1 MTEDWAAISFAINE
15 RMTELDLTQRAL
27 VERSQVSKATVTEI
41 RNNVARRRRSSRT
54 LEALS
59 LALDWHPLHLG
70 AVLRGQRPPEPDEP
84 VARTNDTPGRLA
96 AIEYR
101 LERISDQLAGLE
113 NLGKQLDAIDHKVEM
128 IVRRSGRTQRDTER

>member
-1 MTEDWAAISFAINE
+1 MTEDWAAISLAINE
-15 RMTELDLTQRAL
+15 RMTALKLTQRAL
-27 VERSQVSKATVTEI
+27 VERSQVSKATVAEI

-59 LALDWHPLHLG
+59 IALDWHPQHLE
-70 AVLRGQRPPEPDEP
+70 AVLGGQRPPDPGEP
-84 VARTNDTPGRLA
+84 VARTNDTPARLA

-113 NLGKQLDAIDHKVEM
+113 KLGNQLDAIDHKVE
-128 IVRRSGRTQRDTER
+128 IVVRRSGHPQRDTER